1 MKRGIIFDWIGTLSA
16 GSKGGLYPYT
26 IKVLRAL
33 KPKYKLALM
42 SLAGRGIERRYQDL
56 VETGV
61 LEYFDSVVID
71 VDKTPENFIKCME
84 EMGVTP
90 ENTHVVGDRTVREIK
105 IGNALGCKTYWIQKG
120 DYANETPNT
129 ETGKPTMI
137 INSIEDLLD
146 IL

>member
-56 VETGV
+56 
-61 LEYFDSVVID
+61 
-71 VDKTPENFIKCME
+71 
-84 EMGVTP
+84 VTP